1 MVSHHTSNHLTAN
14 NRSSILNSH
23 MVSNLRTVN
32 SLISSHPMANLNIL
46 KVLLHSK
53 GNLLVSKSCLMI
65 SYFVMIAL
73 FLCKIGYA

>member
-1 MVSHHTSNHLTAN
+1 MASHRTSNHLTVN
-14 NRSSILNSH
+14 NRSSIPNSH

-53 GNLLVSKSCLMI
+53 GNLLVNRHIRSVKAI
-65 SYFVMIAL
+65 Q
-73 FLCKIGYA
+73 

>member
-1 MVSHHTSNHLTAN
+1 MASHRTSNHLTVN
-14 NRSSILNSH
+14 NRNSILNSH
-23 MVSNLRTVN
+23 MVSNLRTAN

-53 GNLLVSKSCLMI
+53 GNLLVSKSCSMI
-65 SYFVMIAL
+65 SYFVIIAL